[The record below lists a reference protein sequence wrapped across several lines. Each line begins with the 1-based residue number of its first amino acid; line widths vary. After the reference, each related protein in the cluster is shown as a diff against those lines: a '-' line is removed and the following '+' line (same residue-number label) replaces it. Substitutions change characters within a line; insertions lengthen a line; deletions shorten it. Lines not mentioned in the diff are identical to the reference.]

1 MGFRVSSV
9 PLNCRVPFFV
19 SHIQFPRLYAS
30 TISVTYNRE
39 ALICYP
45 GFNAQLEY
53 PYVDQ
58 SVQLHCPP
66 MQSHHMLDNFYAA
79 LSRSS
84 QWNPNGNNTEVPRD
98 KKDNTGQ
105 HSSCTLQK
113 SPNSS
118 SCSTTEVTQSDSNS
132 GFGDVDR
139 QLLSIS
145 ATEEGTPTPQRFH
158 GNDSDVKNVGLSP
171 EPLKRPSIDAFTV
184 GVQPFRP
191 FENLP
196 GSQGGY
202 QRVLQTLRLSRSVKS
217 PNTKL
222 AYSMSNNGNTMHEGN
237 NRSSTDSNNNNINN
251 DDDSDSGSGNKSN
264 RDRRNSHSSNRSHF
278 SSQYGSGSGYNRDS
292 GFGRS
297 FSSPYFRGDRSR
309 RYDRHH

>member
-1 MGFRVSSV
+1 M
-9 PLNCRVPFFV
+9 
-19 SHIQFPRLYAS
+19 
-30 TISVTYNRE
+30 
-39 ALICYP
+39 
-45 GFNAQLEY
+45 
-53 PYVDQ
+53 
-58 SVQLHCPP
+58 
-66 MQSHHMLDNFYAA
+66 
-79 LSRSS
+79 
-84 QWNPNGNNTEVPRD
+84 
-98 KKDNTGQ
+98 
-105 HSSCTLQK
+105 
-113 SPNSS
+113 
-118 SCSTTEVTQSDSNS
+118 
-132 GFGDVDR
+132 DR